1 MQCRSVI
8 KQSSEAGRFGAAIA
22 NLGDLN
28 RDGKEDFAVGAPGEE
43 AGAGVVYIFLALE
56 KGLTRK
62 KHSSVIITLEMFS
75 SESNIESFTDQFQ
88 FKRLWN
94 FLLPKP

>member
-1 MQCRSVI
+1 MST
-8 KQSSEAGRFGAAIA
+8 SEAGRFGSAIA

-56 KGLTRK
+56 KGLARK
-62 KHSSVIITLEMFS
+62 KDKSLIATLEMFS
-75 SESNIESFTDQFQ
+75 SQSNIESFTDQFQ

>member
-1 MQCRSVI
+1 M
-8 KQSSEAGRFGAAIA
+8 
-22 NLGDLN
+22 
-28 RDGKEDFAVGAPGEE
+28 GAPGEE

-56 KGLTRK
+56 KGLARK
-62 KHSSVIITLEMFS
+62 KDKSLIVTLEMFS
-75 SESNIESFTDQFQ
+75 SQSNIESFTDQFQ